1 MFEMNSVGDFC
12 GVDSDRKL
20 CDDENTGMSNFRFL
34 GGVMVGDIG
43 DILLL
48 PLLNTFVTRLLLVNC
63 CFFCLMVSARV
74 STFLIL
80 AALFSSE

>member
-12 GVDSDRKL
+12 GVDRKL
-20 CDDENTGMSNFRFL
+20 CDDEKTGMSNFRFL
-34 GGVMVGDIG
+34 GGVMVGDMG

-63 CFFCLMVSARV
+63 CFFCLMVSANV

-80 AALFSSE
+80 AARFSNE